1 MHTGTG
7 RRGEG
12 EGGGREGG
20 GRGEGGG
27 REGGGRGEGGGRE
40 GGCIIQYCSAV
51 SWGFHTYPVLFV
63 RISDLGEGY
72 ESRYVLLLTPQHFMI
87 SDTQILKCIN
97 IRLKQLF

>member
-1 MHTGTG
+1 MVNAY
-7 RRGEG
+7 RYWG
-12 EGGGREGG
+12 EGGGG
-20 GRGEGGG
+20 GRG
-27 REGGGRGEGGGRE
+27 E

-97 IRLKQLF
+97 IRLTQLF